1 MSCHVH
7 REAVLDIARGVTL
20 PAAVVRAAQRH
31 VERCPSCAAQL
42 GRQQRLTA
50 ALQALAD
57 QAAGWRASGDL
68 EGRLRAAFA
77 ASHDPGRAGASERP
91 ARRQWGWGLAA
102 AAAIVTT
109 AWLAWGSREPGAR
122 ASHVSGT
129 AAGSPPAAGSPAPRD
144 GDGRLE
150 GAPQSPAAPGARHVV
165 RGGPSRNGPRG
176 QRPAVVRTV
185 EFMAIPGTAG
195 LPPLESATIVRTE
208 LPVSALPIY
217 GVDIVPAAAR
227 PAVEADLLVGQ
238 DGQARA
244 IRLVRPE
251 QDSRESRS
259 RR

>member
-7 REAVLDIARGVTL
+7 REAVLDIARGVTQ
-20 PAAVVRAAQRH
+20 PAAVVRAAQLH
-31 VERCPSCAAQL
+31 VERCPSCAAEL
-42 GRQQRLTA
+42 ERQQRLTA
-50 ALQALAD
+50 ALQMLAD
-57 QAAGWRASGDL
+57 QAADWRPSGDL

-77 ASHDPGRAGASERP
+77 ASRDPGCAGESGRP
-91 ARRQWGWGLAA
+91 AWRQWGWGLAA

-109 AWLAWGSREPGAR
+109 AWLSWGSREPGAH

-129 AAGSPPAAGSPAPRD
+129 AASSPPAADSPASRD

-150 GAPQSPAAPGARHVV
+150 GARQSPAAAGARHVA
-165 RGGPSRNGPRG
+165 RGGLSRNVARG
-176 QRPAVVRTV
+176 RRPAVVRTM
-185 EFMAIPGTAG
+185 EFIAIPGSAG

-208 LPVSALPIY
+208 LPVSVLPIY

-244 IRLVRPE
+244 IRLVRPDQE
-251 QDSRESRS
+251 SRESRS
-259 RR
+259 R